1 MIEPGEV
8 NGVRFFQG
16 TVINAKAE
24 DAEKLISS
32 GKAIF
37 IDDEGNPVEKQS
49 RTTVKV
55 AMILLTPKLIPLITA
70 FRRMIKMLMTPVL
83 WTLVGKWITV
93 MTVILLTQV
102 LAPLMRRQS

>member
-16 TVINAKAE
+16 IINAKAE

-37 IDDEGNPVEKQS
+37 IDDEGNPVESKADDS
-49 RTTVKV
+49 EGSEDITNPEADTTDNG
-55 AMILLTPKLIPLITA
+55 TPTDDKNADDPFGDA
-70 FRRMIKMLMTPVL
+70 G
-83 WTLVGKWITV
+83 GKWITV
-93 MTVILLTQV
+93 MTVILLTQR
-102 LAPLMRRQS
+102 LAPLMRLQS